1 MTLPIVTLPIWRTEW
16 LTTLR
21 RRRLLALNILIPL
34 AFVAPIALSS
44 APAVHA
50 AAVFTVLFTLF
61 GTFGSSIPLIR
72 DGESGLLRRYV
83 LTGAHPGGLLLQRL
97 FATAALD
104 LIELAPSVL
113 VIVVARGSSASQL
126 AMVIPAMALGL
137 VAANALG
144 ALTAA
149 LAKSVAEGALFSA
162 VAALLLLHVAG
173 TFRTPLPGT
182 WQATLEAWSP
192 FRPLHESLLAAVGAG
207 GPDFDPAL
215 LTPPIGVTL
224 AVLLLIT
231 AAGRYTIGL
240 GGR

>member
-1 MTLPIVTLPIWRTEW
+1 MTLAVWRTQW
-16 LTTLR
+16 LTALR
-21 RRRLLALNILIPL
+21 RRRLLAFNTLIPL
-34 AFVAPIALSS
+34 VLVATIALSP

-50 AAVFTVLFTLF
+50 AATFTVLFALF

-83 LTGAHPGGLLLQRL
+83 LTGVHPGGLLLQHI

-104 LIELAPSVL
+104 LIQLAPSVL
-113 VIVVARGSSASQL
+113 VIVVARGSSVPQS
-126 AMVIPAMALGL
+126 AMVLPAMVLGL

-162 VAALLLLHVAG
+162 VAALLLLHWAG
-173 TFRTPLPGT
+173 TFRTPVPGT
-182 WQATLEAWSP
+182 WQATLEAWNP
-192 FRPLHESLLAAVGAG
+192 FRPLHESLLAAAGAG
-207 GPDFDPAL
+207 GPDPDPVL
-215 LTPPIGVTL
+215 LVIPIGVTL
-224 AVLLLIT
+224 AILLVIT

>member
-1 MTLPIVTLPIWRTEW
+1 MTLAVWRTEW
-16 LTTLR
+16 LTALR
-21 RRRLLALNILIPL
+21 RRRLLLFNILIPL
-34 AFVAPIALSS
+34 TFVATIALSS

-50 AAVFTVLFTLF
+50 AATFTVLFTLF

-83 LTGAHPGGLLLQRL
+83 LTGAHPGGLLLQRV

-113 VIVVARGSSASQL
+113 VIVAARGSSASQL
-126 AMVIPAMALGL
+126 TVVVPAMVLGL
-137 VAANALG
+137 LAANALG

-162 VAALLLLHVAG
+162 VAALLLLHWAG
-173 TFRTPLPGT
+173 TFRTPVPGT
-182 WQATLEAWSP
+182 SQATLEAWNP
-192 FRPLHESLLAAVGAG
+192 FRPLHESLLAAARGG
-207 GPDFDPAL
+207 GPDLEPAL
-215 LTPPIGVTL
+215 LAAPIGTTL
-224 AVLLLIT
+224 AVLLLLT

>member
-1 MTLPIVTLPIWRTEW
+1 MTVAVLRTEW
-16 LTTLR
+16 LTALR
-21 RRRLLALNILIPL
+21 RRRLFLFNILIPL
-34 AFVAPIALSS
+34 TLVATIALSS

-50 AAVFTVLFTLF
+50 AAVFTVLFALF

-83 LTGAHPGGLLLQRL
+83 LTGIHPGGFVLQRV
-97 FATAALD
+97 FATATLD

-113 VIVVARGSSASQL
+113 VIVVARGSTASQV
-126 AMVIPAMALGL
+126 AMVVPAMVLAL

-149 LAKSVAEGALFSA
+149 LAKSVAEAALFSA
-162 VAALLLLHVAG
+162 VAALLLLHWAG
-173 TFRTPLPGT
+173 TFRSPVPGT
-182 WQATLEAWSP
+182 WQATLEAWNP
-192 FRPLHESLLAAVGAG
+192 FRPLHESLLAAAG
-207 GPDFDPAL
+207 TGGRDFDPAL
-215 LTPPIGVTL
+215 LTPPIGATL
-224 AVLLLIT
+224 AVLLLIS

>member
-1 MTLPIVTLPIWRTEW
+1 VTLAVWKTEW
-16 LTTLR
+16 LTALR
-21 RRRLLALNILIPL
+21 RRRLLLFNVLIPL
-34 AFVAPIALSS
+34 MFVATIALSS

-50 AAVFTVLFTLF
+50 AATFTVLFALF

-83 LTGAHPGGLLLQRL
+83 LTGTRPGGLLLQRV

-113 VIVVARGSSASQL
+113 VIAAARGSSASQL
-126 AMVIPAMALGL
+126 ALVVPAMVLGL
-137 VAANALG
+137 LAANTLG

-162 VAALLLLHVAG
+162 VAALLLLHWAG
-173 TFRTPLPGT
+173 TFRTPVPGT
-182 WQATLEAWSP
+182 WQATLEAWNP
-192 FRPLHESLLAAVGAG
+192 FRPLHESLLVAAGGG
-207 GPDFDPAL
+207 GPDLDPAL
-215 LTPPIGVTL
+215 LAAPIATTL
-224 AVLLLIT
+224 MVLLLLT
-231 AAGRYTIGL
+231 AAGRHTIGL

>member
-1 MTLPIVTLPIWRTEW
+1 MTPPIWRTEW
-16 LTTLR
+16 LTALR
-21 RRRLLALNILIPL
+21 RRRLLALNTLIPL

-50 AAVFTVLFTLF
+50 AAVFTVLFALF

-83 LTGAHPGGLLLQRL
+83 LTGVHPGGLLLQRV

-113 VIVVARGSSASQL
+113 VIVLARGSSASQL
-126 AMVIPAMALGL
+126 AMVVPAMVLGL

-144 ALTAA
+144 TVTAA
-149 LAKSVAEGALFSA
+149 LARSVAEGALFSA
-162 VAALLLLHVAG
+162 VAALLLLHWAG
-173 TFRTPLPGT
+173 TFRTPDPGT
-182 WQATLEAWSP
+182 WQATLETWSP
-192 FRPLHESLLAAVGAG
+192 FRPLHESLLAAAGAG
-207 GPDFDPAL
+207 GPEFHPGL
-215 LTPPIGVTL
+215 FMPPGGATL

-231 AAGRYTIGL
+231 VGGRYTIGL

>member
-1 MTLPIVTLPIWRTEW
+1 MTLPVWRTEW
-16 LTTLR
+16 LTALR
-21 RRRLLALNILIPL
+21 RRRLLVLNTLIPL

-44 APAVHA
+44 APAVHSA
-50 AAVFTVLFTLF
+50 AAFTVLFALF

-83 LTGAHPGGLLLQRL
+83 LTGVHPGGLLLQRV
-97 FATAALD
+97 FANAALD

-113 VIVVARGSSASQL
+113 VIVVARGSSAAQL
-126 AMVIPAMALGL
+126 AMVVPALVLGL

-144 ALTAA
+144 VLTAA

-162 VAALLLLHVAG
+162 VAALLLLHWAG
-173 TFRTPLPGT
+173 TFRTPVPGT
-182 WQATLEAWSP
+182 WQATLETWNP
-192 FRPLHESLLAAVGAG
+192 FRPLHESLLAAAGAG
-207 GPDFDPAL
+207 GPDLDPVL
-215 LTPPIGVTL
+215 FTTPIGVTL

>member
-1 MTLPIVTLPIWRTEW
+1 MTLPIWRTEW
-16 LTTLR
+16 LTALR
-21 RRRLLALNILIPL
+21 RRRLLAFNTLIPL

-50 AAVFTVLFTLF
+50 AAVFTVLFALF

-83 LTGAHPGGLLLQRL
+83 LTGVHPGGLLLQHV

-113 VIVVARGSSASQL
+113 VIVVARGSSAAQI
-126 AMVIPAMALGL
+126 AMVVPAMVLGL
-137 VAANALG
+137 VAANTLG

-162 VAALLLLHVAG
+162 VAALLLLHWAG

-192 FRPLHESLLAAVGAG
+192 FRPLHESLLAASGAG
-207 GPDFDPAL
+207 GPAVDPAL
-215 LTPPIGVTL
+215 LTAPLGVALTV
-224 AVLLLIT
+224 VLLMAL
-231 AAGRYTIGL
+231 AGRYTIGL

>member
-1 MTLPIVTLPIWRTEW
+1 MNLAVWRTEW
-16 LTTLR
+16 LTALR
-21 RRRLLALNILIPL
+21 RRRLLLFNILIPST
-34 AFVAPIALSS
+34 FVATVALSA

-83 LTGAHPGGLLLQRL
+83 LTGVHPGGLLLQRVL
-97 FATAALD
+97 ATAAID

-113 VIVVARGSSASQL
+113 IIAAARGSSASQI
-126 AMVIPAMALGL
+126 AIVVPAMGVGL
-137 VAANALG
+137 LAANALG

-162 VAALLLLHVAG
+162 VAALLLLHWAG
-173 TFRTPLPGT
+173 TFRTPVPGT
-182 WQATLEAWSP
+182 WQATLEVWNP
-192 FRPLHESLLAAVGAG
+192 FRPLHENLLAAAEASGR
-207 GPDFDPAL
+207 DLDPAL
-215 LTPPIGVTL
+215 LTAPTGVTL
-224 AVLLLIT
+224 AVLLLLT
-231 AAGRYTIGL
+231 VAGRYTIGL

>member
-1 MTLPIVTLPIWRTEW
+1 MTLPVWRTEW
-16 LTTLR
+16 LTALR
-21 RRRLLALNILIPL
+21 RRRLLLLNTLIPL

-50 AAVFTVLFTLF
+50 AAAFTVLFALF

-72 DGESGLLRRYV
+72 DDESGLLRRYM
-83 LTGAHPGGLLLQRL
+83 LTGVHPGGLLLQHV
-97 FATAALD
+97 FANAALD
-104 LIELAPSVL
+104 LMELAPSVL
-113 VIVVARGSSASQL
+113 VIVVARGSSAAHV
-126 AMVIPAMALGL
+126 AMVVPAMVLGL

-162 VAALLLLHVAG
+162 LLALLLLHWAG
-173 TFRTPLPGT
+173 TFRTPVLGT
-182 WQATLEAWSP
+182 WQATLETWNP
-192 FRPLHESLLAAVGAG
+192 FRPLHESLLGAAGAG

-215 LTPPIGVTL
+215 FTTPIGVTL
-224 AVLLLIT
+224 AVLLVI
-231 AAGRYTIGL
+231 AGAGRYTIGI